1 LLDEREESSEVDVLP
16 AHDDRRH
23 ENPAAMRDCDQSSRV
38 DRRARHGSSRTYQ
51 IKDPFDEAFTNPDSE
66 PRCEV
71 TGLIDLGGVMPKF
84 KMLAVRLAPLV
95 AIVLAAGAGG
105 KFKF

>member
-1 LLDEREESSEVDVLP
+1 
-16 AHDDRRH
+16 
-23 ENPAAMRDCDQSSRV
+23 
-38 DRRARHGSSRTYQ
+38 
-51 IKDPFDEAFTNPDSE
+51 
-66 PRCEV
+66 
-71 TGLIDLGGVMPKF
+71 MPKF